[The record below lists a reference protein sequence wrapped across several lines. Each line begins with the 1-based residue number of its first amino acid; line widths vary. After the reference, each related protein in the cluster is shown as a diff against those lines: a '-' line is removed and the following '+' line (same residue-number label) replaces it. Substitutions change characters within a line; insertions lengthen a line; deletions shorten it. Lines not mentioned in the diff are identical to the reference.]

1 MKKLAKHYAKL
12 AMLPSWIDHCRH
24 MVKEY
29 EQNPY
34 YKGLGKAVAEQI
46 ELLKQQQSTGK

>member
-1 MKKLAKHYAKL
+1 MEKLAQHYAKL
-12 AMLPSWIDHCRH
+12 AMNQGWVDHCRH

-29 EQNPY
+29 EKSPY